1 LTKGGILVF
10 KNRLIASLKNR
21 NMEKYDAEVSKAII
35 KMEKQK
41 RLSSKEFLKSYET
54 LWKEGPAVKYRNIGS
69 KEMLSPSTIQNPTL
83 W

>member
-1 LTKGGILVF
+1 MI

-21 NMEKYDAEVSKAII
+21 NMEKYDAEVSKAIG
-35 KMEKQK
+35 KMENQK

-54 LWKEGPAVKYRNIGS
+54 LWKEGPAVRYRNIGS
-69 KEMLSPSTIQNPTL
+69 KEMLSPSVIQNPIL

>member
-10 KNRLIASLKNR
+10 KNRLIDSLKKR
-21 NMEKYDAEVSKAII
+21 EMEKCDGEESKAIG
-35 KMEKQK
+35 KTKNQK

-69 KEMLSPSTIQNPTL
+69 KEMLSPSIIQDPNL

>member
-1 LTKGGILVF
+1 MV

-21 NMEKYDAEVSKAII
+21 NMEKCDAEVSKAVG
-35 KMEKQK
+35 KMENQK

-54 LWKEGPAVKYRNIGS
+54 LWKEGPAVRYRNIGS
-69 KEMLSPSTIQNPTL
+69 KEMLSPSTIQNSTL

>member
-1 LTKGGILVF
+1 LTKGGILVV

-21 NMEKYDAEVSKAII
+21 NMEKCDAEVSKAVG
-35 KMEKQK
+35 KMENQK

-54 LWKEGPAVKYRNIGS
+54 LWKEGPAVRYRNIGS
-69 KEMLSPSTIQNPTL
+69 KEMLSPSTIQNSTL

>member
-1 LTKGGILVF
+1 MS

-21 NMEKYDAEVSKAII
+21 NKEKHDAEMSKVIG
-35 KMEKQK
+35 KMENQK

-54 LWKEGPAVKYRNIGS
+54 LWKEGPSVKYRNIGS
-69 KEMLSPSTIQNPTL
+69 KEMLSQSANQNPTL

>member
-1 LTKGGILVF
+1 ML

-21 NMEKYDAEVSKAII
+21 NMKKHDAEVSEAIG
-35 KMEKQK
+35 KMENQK

-69 KEMLSPSTIQNPTL
+69 KEMLSPSTNQDPNL